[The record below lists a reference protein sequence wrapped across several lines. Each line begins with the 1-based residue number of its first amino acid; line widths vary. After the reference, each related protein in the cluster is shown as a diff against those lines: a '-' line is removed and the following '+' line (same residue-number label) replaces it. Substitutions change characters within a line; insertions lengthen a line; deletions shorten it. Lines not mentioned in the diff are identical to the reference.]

1 MNKYTIKNFVNDFP
15 DNDSCLEWLKN
26 FKYSR
31 HIFCNKC
38 NKITKHHR
46 IKNRTCYCCDKCGN
60 QIYPMANTIFEKST
74 TPLKYWFYALLLIG
88 STKSKI
94 SAKELQRK
102 LGVTYKTAWRIS
114 SKIKPILSK
123 NI

>member
-1 MNKYTIKNFVNDFP
+1 
-15 DNDSCLEWLKN
+15 
-26 FKYSR
+26 
-31 HIFCNKC
+31 
-38 NKITKHHR
+38 
-46 IKNRTCYCCDKCGN
+46 
-60 QIYPMANTIFEKST
+60 
-74 TPLKYWFYALLLIG
+74 LKYWFYALLLIG

-94 SAKELQRK
+94 SARELQRK